1 MKLVA
6 NPEHMKESSANDDNH
21 PGLKAVER
29 QLAEDYN
36 FSDIQFVLPTKLFD
50 EKYTL
55 KIEGY
60 NIELIYVGP
69 CH

>member
-50 EKYTL
+50 EKYT
-55 KIEGY
+55 
-60 NIELIYVGP
+60 
-69 CH
+69 C